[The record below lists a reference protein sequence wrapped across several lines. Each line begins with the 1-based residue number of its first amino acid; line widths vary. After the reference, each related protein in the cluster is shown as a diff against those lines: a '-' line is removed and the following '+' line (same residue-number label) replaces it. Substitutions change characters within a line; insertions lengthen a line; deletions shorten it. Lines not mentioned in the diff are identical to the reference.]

1 MLNTR
6 MNKKRSNKNNKSNK
20 NMIAKE
26 KLMESQN

>member
-20 NMIAKE
+20 NMIPKE